1 MTFQLRDLDGLSIRE
16 TAHRMGVPS
25 GTVKA
30 RLARA
35 RARLKKA
42 INQNT
47 GASVDGIR

>member
-1 MTFQLRDLDGLSIRE
+1 MTFQLRDVDGLSIRE
-16 TAHRMGVPS
+16 TADRMGVPS

-35 RARLKKA
+35 RTRLKKV
-42 INQNT
+42 IKQST